1 MEAKLSATT
10 RSRTTERA
18 ISLSAL
24 VSALCITLIGC
35 AKPERASPLQCR
47 VLIDGAPA
55 LEVRLVLMRID
66 QGAPKPLLEGIADSG
81 GTIAMKLV
89 QGADSPGHEELELSA
104 MIESRNGDW
113 QLNAPWS
120 DPKKTPLKVKWSMST
135 ERLDIPLPK
144 KAIRSI

>member
-1 MEAKLSATT
+1 
-10 RSRTTERA
+10 
-18 ISLSAL
+18 
-24 VSALCITLIGC
+24 
-35 AKPERASPLQCR
+35 
-47 VLIDGAPA
+47 
-55 LEVRLVLMRID
+55 
-66 QGAPKPLLEGIADSG
+66 
-81 GTIAMKLV
+81 MKLV